1 MKNEEKKIYY
11 VNKHREALFLFL
23 MFVPEVLISFLIYNR
38 IVPTLIYKGVD
49 VKAIDLTNINLELSS
64 TVALLLLI
72 IILIAIAFII
82 DDDKIQVID
91 AKTFIKQWLR
101 MLLIPLLSIAL
112 SIFFKDTYFIGVA
125 LPFII
130 LGIFNIILDIIFIK
144 LFKKELTLENLQ
156 KDKYSIKDKIIKK
169 YGLGK
174 EENH

>member
-11 VNKHREALFLFL
+11 VNKHREALFLLL
-23 MFVPEVLISFLIYNR
+23 MFVPELLISVLIYNR

-64 TVALLLLI
+64 TVPFLLLM

-82 DDDKIQVID
+82 DDEKIQIVE
-91 AKTFIKQWLR
+91 AKAFIKQWLR

-144 LFKKELTLENLQ
+144 LFKKELTLENVQ

-169 YGLGK
+169 YRLEK

>member
-1 MKNEEKKIYY
+1 M
-11 VNKHREALFLFL
+11 
-23 MFVPEVLISFLIYNR
+23 
-38 IVPTLIYKGVD
+38 
-49 VKAIDLTNINLELSS
+49 
-64 TVALLLLI
+64 LLL
-72 IILIAIAFII
+72 
-82 DDDKIQVID
+82 
-91 AKTFIKQWLR
+91 
-101 MLLIPLLSIAL
+101 PLLSIAT
-112 SIFFKDTYFIGVA
+112 SIVFKDSFFIGVA